1 MEISVVKLV
10 SRLCRLFEA
19 NEGYKSLLAQPMWAT
34 FLVAGATGVSFSQS
48 CSRFGQR
55 VTGGGNPGHGA
66 GWLMRLCNPGH
77 LELPNWLPGLPRPLP
92 Y

>member
-48 CSRFGQR
+48 CSRASGS
-55 VTGGGNPGHGA
+55 G
-66 GWLMRLCNPGH
+66 
-77 LELPNWLPGLPRPLP
+77 
-92 Y
+92 